1 MAKAGAYLTVD
12 IGGTNTRIAVTD
24 DLARPVFASEP
35 LRRRNSTDYADD
47 LAFIVDAARK
57 LAGDDI
63 TAVGVGVVGTLDKD
77 RTRSLHSKNNAHWN
91 NKPFVTDLSH
101 ELGCPVVADND
112 GVVAA
117 LGEAYYG
124 AIKSDFAYVIWGT
137 GIGGAMV
144 VHDSSGTPFV
154 EKLDWGKYFGKWEYD
169 CGGKELAVTYN
180 RQPEELTDEEWHM
193 VTDKFAKRAQQFAK
207 AVQPKAIVFG
217 GGLSV
222 RHKAELEALSA
233 VPGIPC
239 TVTQFD
245 GDSGLYG
252 GLALIRVELVP
263 R

>member
-1 MAKAGAYLTVD
+1 MTYITVD
-12 IGGTNTRIAVTD
+12 IGGTNTRVAAVSS
-24 DLARPVFASEP
+24 LKEPVFIGEP
-35 LRRRNSTDYADD
+35 IRRRNSTDYADD
-47 LAFIVDAARK
+47 LAFIVDTARK

-63 TAVGVGVVGTLDKD
+63 TAMGVGVVGTLDQA

-91 NKPFVTDLSH
+91 NKPFVAELSR
-101 ELGCPVVADND
+101 ELNCPVVADND

-124 AIKSDFAYVIWGT
+124 VVKSDFAYVIWGT

-144 VHDSSGTPFV
+144 VHDSNGTPFV
-154 EKLDWGKYFGKWEYD
+154 EKLDWSKYFGKWEYD
-169 CGGKELAVTYN
+169 CGGKELAVTYGK
-180 RQPEELTDEEWHM
+180 QPEELTDNEWG
-193 VTDKFAKRAQQFAK
+193 VVKDNFSKRAQQFAK
-207 AVQPKAIVFG
+207 TVQPGAIVFG

-222 RHKAELEALSA
+222 KHKAALEALST
-233 VPGIPC
+233 VLGIPC

-252 GLALIRVELVP
+252 GLALIRARLP